1 MTKTKL
7 NLKNLILA
15 SAGLF
20 LLSACMKSRHEGFEE
35 SETGLYYAIH
45 KESGATKTPKEG
57 DILFCKMKLFVKG
70 GEGQKDSLLYNSDE
84 APDFPGGIKFIQL
97 VKPEY
102 PGDLMEG
109 VAKLHIGDS
118 ASFIVS
124 ADSFFIVSNKMEK
137 LPDGIK
143 AGSELLF
150 HFGVKDIKS
159 KDETIKMI
167 SEMQAKS
174 SGMDKARM
182 DQLQASEAE
191 DLRLYLERKKITA
204 KPNPSGL
211 IFIQTEKGNGQKPKV
226 GQKVTLNYSGYLL
239 NGKKFDSSF
248 DRGTPFEFT
257 LGKGEV
263 IAGWD
268 EGVAMMNV
276 GGTATFVIPSVLGYG
291 SNGAGDIPPFAPL
304 VFEVQLLKA
313 E

>member
-1 MTKTKL
+1 
-7 NLKNLILA
+7 
-15 SAGLF
+15 
-20 LLSACMKSRHEGFEE
+20 
-35 SETGLYYAIH
+35 
-45 KESGATKTPKEG
+45 
-57 DILFCKMKLFVKG
+57 
-70 GEGQKDSLLYNSDE
+70 
-84 APDFPGGIKFIQL
+84 
-97 VKPEY
+97 
-102 PGDLMEG
+102 
-109 VAKLHIGDS
+109 
-118 ASFIVS
+118 
-124 ADSFFIVSNKMEK
+124 
-137 LPDGIK
+137 
-143 AGSELLF
+143 
-150 HFGVKDIKS
+150 
-159 KDETIKMI
+159 
-167 SEMQAKS
+167 MQAKS

>member
-1 MTKTKL
+1 MTTKKM
-7 NLKNLILA
+7 NLKSLLIT
-15 SAGLF
+15 GIGMMF
-20 LLSACMKSRHEGFEE
+20 LSACMQSRHEGFEE

-45 KESGATKTPKEG
+45 KESGATKTAKEG
-57 DILFCKMKLFVKG
+57 DIFFCKMQLLVKG
-70 GEGQKDSLLYNSDE
+70 AEGKTDSMLYNSDE

-102 PGDLMEG
+102 AGDLMEG
-109 VAKLHIGDS
+109 MAKLHI
-118 ASFIVS
+118 IVS
-124 ADSFFIVSNKMEK
+124 ADSFFLVSNKLEK

-143 AGSELLF
+143 SGSELLF
-150 HFGVKDIKS
+150 HFGIKDIKS
-159 KDETIKMI
+159 KDETIRMI
-167 SEMQAKS
+167 SEMQSKNA
-174 SGMDKARM
+174 GVDKARL
-182 DQLQASEAE
+182 DQLQASEAD
-191 DLRLYLERKKITA
+191 DLRMYLERKNIST

-211 IFIQTEKGNGQKPKV
+211 IYIETAKGSGAKAKV
-226 GQKVTLNYSGYLL
+226 GQKVTVNYSGYLL

-248 DRGTPFEFT
+248 DRGTPFDFT

-276 GGTATFVIPSVLGYG
+276 GTTATFIIPSILGYG
-291 SNGAGDIPPFAPL
+291 SNGSGEIPPFAPL